1 MSGQI
6 SDHDHVITAGKK
18 KKNKKKNHM
27 QISIELKDPV
37 KAQITPS

>member
-18 KKNKKKNHM
+18 KKKNHM